1 MSSKIAWNTR
11 ESLSQ
16 KVSNVNIGDTVE
28 VEEASILPSAA
39 RKNSVLEACPVR
51 LLIRAHCSN
60 SDARDYKKAGIP
72 LKTRFT
78 KLHCSG

>member
-16 KVSNVNIGDTVE
+16 KVGNVDIGETAKAEKV
-28 VEEASILPSAA
+28 SIVPSAA
-39 RKNSVLEACPVR
+39 GKNSGLQACPVA
-51 LLIRAHCSN
+51 LLIRAHCFN
-60 SDARDYKKAGIP
+60 SDAGDKKAGIP
-72 LKTRFT
+72 LNTRCT